1 MKPWTQLDAAPIP
14 GGSTLKLMRRGENEF
29 SITLGHNELMNSRLK
44 GSEEALATL
53 AIMKKAGLTMAY
65 GSDLL
70 GEMHKYQSEEFVIR
84 GRALPAHEVI
94 ASATHIA
101 AKLLKM
107 EGLIGTVAAG
117 AHADLIV
124 VDGDPLQDLSLLGGQ
139 GEHLLAIVKGGAFV
153 KNALAH

>member
-1 MKPWTQLDAAPIP
+1 ME
-14 GGSTLKLMRRGENEF
+14 S
-29 SITLGHNELMNSRLK
+29 
-44 GSEEALATL
+44 L

-94 ASATHIA
+94 ASATHVA

-117 AHADLIV
+117 AHAV
-124 VDGDPLQDLSLLGGQ
+124 VVGT
-139 GEHLLAIVKGGAFV
+139 AITNPREITRRFARHASV
-153 KNALAH
+153 